1 MVSNG
6 IIATGVSVTV
16 VAFATFIGGFT
27 NGIFED
33 TAAIFQQINSGQ
45 TVTVESV
52 ISDADMNRFKNIPAE
67 VEKMRAEQEETK

>member
-6 IIATGVSVTV
+6 LIATGVSVTV

-27 NGIFED
+27 KGIFED
-33 TAAIFQQINSGQ
+33 TAAIFEQINSGQ

-52 ISDADMNRFKNIPAE
+52 ISEADMNRFQNLPAE
-67 VEKMRAEQEETK
+67 VEKMRAEQESTK